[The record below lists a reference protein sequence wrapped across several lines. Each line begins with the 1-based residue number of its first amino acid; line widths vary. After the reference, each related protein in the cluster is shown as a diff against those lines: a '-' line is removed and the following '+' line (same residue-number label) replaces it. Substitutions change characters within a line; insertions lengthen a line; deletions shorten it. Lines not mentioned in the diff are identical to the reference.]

1 MVTVTELLG
10 FSSGDLLNAVAAL
23 GLKPS
28 STRKSDLID
37 VIIKSGVT
45 LPQVKAAAL
54 PTTPSA
60 VAGKVTDSVDAA
72 VQKIDASLAQRVSDV
87 ERRLH
92 GEITAV
98 RGDVQNAIDRA
109 TKGIV
114 APVLPDL
121 SGDVAAAVAAAFAPI
136 RAAMQAAPVAV
147 QQAAVAAA
155 PRERKAIRDVFGV
168 DMDGDCEVSG
178 AAYGVDPDYV
188 WNKSTLR
195 IALHDL
201 ERGNN
206 FCLFGE
212 RGTGKTQFAAQLAG
226 RLGRPF
232 FRVSFEGTMEKS
244 EFIGSD
250 GLKGGD
256 TQWQDGQIMQAYRTT
271 DAICL
276 LDELSM
282 IRPEYAAVLHALLEP
297 RSTYTVTS
305 SREIVQRASGMCF
318 VAADNTNLAGDP
330 TGRHNGTRPQNSAL
344 ADRFAHFMRMVFL
357 PEKQEIALLIKR
369 GATPNCAKSLVNL
382 FTRCRAEVGGSLVE
396 TPSLRAA
403 FAFCEII
410 DLVTPEEAWQVAVVN
425 KSPEDSQEPLR
436 QLFASHTNAIW
447 K

>member
-1 MVTVTELLG
+1 MITVQDLLG
-10 FSSGDLLNAVAAL
+10 FASGDLLNAVAAL

-28 STRKSDLID
+28 STRKSDLIE
-37 VIIKSGVT
+37 VLIKSGAT
-45 LPQVKAAAL
+45 LPQVKAAAIS
-54 PTTPSA
+54 TTPSA

-72 VQKIDASLAQRVSDV
+72 VARISSTLTAQVADL
-87 ERRLH
+87 EQRLRSQ
-92 GEITAV
+92 ISAV
-98 RGDVQNAIDRA
+98 RDDVQDAVDQA
-109 TKGIV
+109 TKGIS

-136 RAAMQAAPVAV
+136 RAAMKTAPVAV
-147 QQAAVAAA
+147 QQAAAAAA
-155 PRERKAIRDVFGV
+155 PRERKTIREVFGV

-188 WNKSTLR
+188 WNKSTLK
-195 IALHDL
+195 IALRDL

-256 TQWQDGQIMQAYRTT
+256 TQWQDGQIMQAYRTP

-276 LDELSM
+276 LDEASM
-282 IRPEYAAVLHALLEP
+282 ARPEYAAVLHSLLEP

-305 SREIVQRASGMCF
+305 SGELVHRASGMCF
-318 VAADNTNLAGDP
+318 VAADNTNLAGDS
-330 TGRHNGTRPQNSAL
+330 TGRYAGTRPQNSAL
-344 ADRFAHFMRMVFL
+344 ADRFAHFMRMAFL
-357 PEKQEIALLIKR
+357 PEKQEIALLVKR
-369 GATPNCAKSLVNL
+369 GATPACAKSLVNV
-382 FTRCRAEVGGSLVE
+382 FTRCRAEVGAALVE
-396 TPSLRAA
+396 PPSLRAA
-403 FAFCEII
+403 FAFCEVI
-410 DLVTPEEAWQVAVVN
+410 DIVTPEEAWEFSVVN
-425 KSPEDSQEPLR
+425 KSPEESQEALR
-436 QLFASHTNAIW
+436 QLFTAHW

>member
-54 PTTPSA
+54 PTTPSG

-72 VQKIDASLAQRVSDV
+72 VQKINSALSQQVSDV

-98 RGDVQNAIDRA
+98 RGDMQDAIDNA

-121 SGDVAAAVAAAFAPI
+121 SGDVKAAVAAAFAPI

-147 QQAAVAAA
+147 QQAAAAAA
-155 PRERKAIRDVFGV
+155 PRERKTIRKVFGV

-178 AAYGVDPDYV
+178 APYGIDPDYV
-188 WNKSTLR
+188 WNKSTLK

-256 TQWQDGQIMQAYRTT
+256 TQWQDGQILQAYRTT

-330 TGRHNGTRPQNSAL
+330 TGRYPGTRPQNSAL

-357 PEKQEIALLIKR
+357 SEKQEIALLIKR
-369 GATPNCAKSLVNL
+369 GATPACAKSLVNV
-382 FTRCRAEVGGSLVE
+382 FTRCRAEVGAALVE
-396 TPSLRAA
+396 PPSLRAA

-410 DLVTPEEAWQVAVVN
+410 GLVTPDEAWEFSVVN
-425 KSPEDSQEPLR
+425 KSPEESQEALR
-436 QLFASHTNAIW
+436 QLFTAHW